1 MSYAPTD
8 PAAAPALL
16 AALPAETYGPAAL
29 NGWRAAA
36 RARFAQTGLPTG
48 KNETWRFTSL
58 KALNK
63 LTLTAQAPDAASIDA
78 LPAIPLAQDRP
89 RARLVLVNGR
99 YRADL
104 SDLKALADLKALQ
117 AAAGPL
123 AAAPP
128 AVLQALTAQDAQ
140 ALEPLA
146 ALNAAGG
153 LDGAYVAVPAGVT
166 VAALIEIVH
175 VAVNSEAAAPLSQPR
190 LAIHLGDGAS
200 ATIVEHHLGVGTG
213 AAVVNAAADI
223 HLAAGARLR
232 HYVAQRAAERALHFS
247 AASVTVAAGAAYES
261 FALNLGAKLSRH
273 EISLHLTGEGA
284 SCVLDGAYIVDGDRH
299 TDTTTRIDH
308 LSPGATSREV
318 YKGVVDDAGQAVF
331 QGKIVVHKDAQR
343 TDGHQLNRALLLSD
357 KAGVDAKPELEIYA
371 DDVKCSHGCTVGE
384 LDDAALFFLRARG
397 IPKEEARALLIA
409 AFLQEAVDDIA
420 DEDVRAAFAAL
431 IDARLH
437 CSSPGA
443 KPKEASHAAGN

>member
-48 KNETWRFTSL
+48 KNESWRSTSL
-58 KALNK
+58 RALTK
-63 LTLTAQAPDAASIDA
+63 LTLTAQAPHGVSIDA
-78 LPAIPLAQDRP
+78 LPAIPLAHDRP

-104 SDLKALADLKALQ
+104 SDLNALQ
-117 AAAGPL
+117 GAAAGPL
-123 AAAPP
+123 ADAPAAL
-128 AVLQALTAQDAQ
+128 VDALAAQDAL

-153 LDGAYVAVPAGVT
+153 LDGAYVAIPAGVT

-175 VAVNSEAAAPLSQPR
+175 VAVNSEGAAPLSQPR
-190 LAIHLGDGAS
+190 LIINLEQRAS
-200 ATIVEHHLGVGTG
+200 AVVVEHHVGVGIG

-223 HLAAGARLR
+223 NLAAGARLR
-232 HYVAQRAAERALHFS
+232 HYVAQRAAESAFHFS
-247 AASVTVAAGAAYES
+247 AASVTVAEGAAYES
-261 FALNLGAKLSRH
+261 FALNFGAKLSRH
-273 EISLHLTGEGA
+273 EISLRLTGEGA
-284 SCVLDGAYIVDGDRH
+284 SCVLDGAYIVGGDRH

-318 YKGVVDDAGQAVF
+318 YKGVVDDGAQAVF

-437 CSSPGA
+437 CSSP
-443 KPKEASHAAGN
+443 EANHAAGN